1 MHSFLRLQVVLR
13 PAGDRDADSSR
24 LHGLSSLADL
34 APDRQPLPSP
44 LIRRVLGKALIDLFC
59 PYGEPR
65 CQPRHRKGTP
75 PAKPTDCCALARSC
89 PYGVLFAASAS
100 ARPPFAIYAVPNA
113 PGRTGRRQR
122 LEVTLYGPSTGLY
135 PWLLSGLERAFRAGL
150 GKFRERWQIDQVL
163 RVRPDREVRPI
174 CGRDLS
180 RLPAT
185 LEPDTLA
192 LTADRY
198 LAPRP
203 IEVRL
208 LSPTRLIRDG
218 KLLPRRTPVPFEILV
233 ARSLDRF
240 RGLYGDD
247 ASDLLQPTVRR
258 AIEADAARVPL
269 LRDRTRWIEVK
280 DYSARSRSE
289 LKLGGR
295 VGQLVY
301 GEEAIRFFP
310 ILRAG
315 EILHLGK
322 NPASGCGRIRVDA
335 STSG

>member
-1 MHSFLRLQVVLR
+1 MHAFLRLQVVLR
-13 PAGDRDADSSR
+13 PAGPQGAEPRG
-24 LHGLSSLADL
+24 LHGLTSLADL
-34 APDRQPLPSP
+34 DPGRRPLPSP

-65 CQPRHRKGTP
+65 CQPRHRRGSP
-75 PAKPTDCCALARSC
+75 PARPEDCCALARSC

-100 ARPPFAIYAVPNA
+100 ARPPFAIYVVPNKS
-113 PGRTGRRQR
+113 GRNGTRQR
-122 LEVTLYGPSTGLY
+122 LEVTFYGPSTGLY
-135 PWLLSGLERAFRAGL
+135 PWVLAGLERAFRAGL
-150 GKFRERWQIDQVL
+150 GKARDRWQIDQVL
-163 RVRPDREVRPI
+163 RVQPDREVRQI
-174 CGRDLS
+174 GGGDLS
-180 RLPAT
+180 RLPPT
-185 LEPDTLA
+185 LEPDSLV

-240 RGLYGDD
+240 RGLYGDG
-247 ASDLLQPTVRR
+247 ASDLLQPAIRR

-269 LRDRTRWIEVK
+269 IRDRTRWIEVK

-289 LKLGGR
+289 LKLDGR

-301 GEEAIRFFP
+301 GEEATRFFP

-335 STSG
+335 SRGG

>member
-1 MHSFLRLQVVLR
+1 M
-13 PAGDRDADSSR
+13 
-24 LHGLSSLADL
+24 
-34 APDRQPLPSP
+34 
-44 LIRRVLGKALIDLFC
+44 I
-59 PYGEPR
+59 
-65 CQPRHRKGTP
+65 RKGRTG
-75 PAKPTDCCALARSC
+75 ADPTHPDLE
-89 PYGVLFAASAS
+89 AS
-100 ARPPFAIYAVPNA
+100 ARPPFAIYVVPS
-113 PGRTGRRQR
+113 PSGRSGPRQR

-135 PWLLSGLERAFRAGL
+135 PWVLAGLERAFRAGL
-150 GKFRERWQIDQVL
+150 GKARERWRIDQVL
-163 RVRPDREVRPI
+163 RVQPDRQVRSI
-174 CGRDLS
+174 CGGDLS

-185 LEPDTLA
+185 LKPDSLV

-240 RGLYGDD
+240 RGLYGDG
-247 ASDLLQPTVRR
+247 ASDLLQPAIRR

-269 LRDRTRWIEVK
+269 IRDRARWIEVK

-301 GEEAIRFFP
+301 GEEATRFLP

-335 STSG
+335 SRGG